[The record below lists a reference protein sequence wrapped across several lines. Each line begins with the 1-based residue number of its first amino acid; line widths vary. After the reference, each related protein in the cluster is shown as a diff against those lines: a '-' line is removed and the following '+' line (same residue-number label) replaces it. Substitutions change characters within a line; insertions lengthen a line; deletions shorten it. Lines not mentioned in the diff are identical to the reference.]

1 MDSPSRHPF
10 FDDRAAVPWHHS
22 LESGAA
28 AARATGQRLWIA
40 VTSPDCGGSRALIE
54 RVLPKEEISAE
65 LRDGFVCVSID
76 GRAPEPAVQAL
87 LAQAPRRSPTPV
99 CLYAALAPGPAS
111 ETSADGNG
119 GSGAGAGSLRLVYS
133 TAGGRPAAVF
143 LCDLTEARSRP

>member
-28 AARATGQRLWIA
+28 AARASGKRLWIV

-76 GRAPEPAVQAL
+76 GRTPEPEVQAL
-87 LAQAPRRSPTPV
+87 LALAPRRTPTPV
-99 CLYAALAPGPAS
+99 CLYAAVAPTSDTASSSAASAGP
-111 ETSADGNG
+111 
-119 GSGAGAGSLRLVYS
+119 LRLVYS

>member
-28 AARATGQRLWIA
+28 TARATGQRLWIA

-76 GRAPEPAVQAL
+76 GRTPEPAVQAL
-87 LAQAPRRSPTPV
+87 LAQAPRRTPTPV
-99 CLYAALAPGPAS
+99 CLYAALAPAGEAS
-111 ETSADGNG
+111 PGASDTG
-119 GSGAGAGSLRLVYS
+119 GLRLVYS

>member
-22 LESGAA
+22 LEAGAA
-28 AARATGQRLWIA
+28 AARASGQRLWIA

-65 LRDGFVCVSID
+65 LRDGFICVSID

-87 LAQAPRRSPTPV
+87 LALAPRRAPTPV
-99 CLYAALAPGPAS
+99 CLYAALLPATSSEDPG
-111 ETSADGNG
+111 G
-119 GSGAGAGSLRLVYS
+119 LRLVYS
-133 TAGGRPAAVF
+133 TAGGRPAAVI

>member
-22 LESGAA
+22 LESAAA
-28 AARATGQRLWIA
+28 AARETGQRLWIA

-99 CLYAALAPGPAS
+99 CLYAALTPAS
-111 ETSADGNG
+111 P
-119 GSGAGAGSLRLVYS
+119 GASSQDAGSLRLVYS